1 MKFILIADLHL
12 TVPGATVWGLDPL
25 DRFDKCLAD
34 IERHHADASFCVIA
48 GDLSDIAEPAS
59 YRALKSRLAR
69 FPLKTFLLIGNH
81 DDREVFRSSFGRAYC
96 DDNGFIQSSH
106 TVDDIQCIFLD
117 TFKGGNTS
125 AGIYCEKRRRWLS
138 RQLETTRAGQI
149 YLFMHHPPFDI
160 GHSLMDLIKLEDP
173 ESFHQTIRDHNI
185 RHLFFG
191 HAHRPLS
198 GMWRGIP
205 FAAPPSLNHQV
216 PLVGGSVPTV
226 YSIEPAM
233 YAVVVAAGDR
243 TIVHLDAFLDR
254 KPAAMSIQDERGN
267 WY

>member
-1 MKFILIADLHL
+1 
-12 TVPGATVWGLDPL
+12 
-25 DRFDKCLAD
+25 
-34 IERHHADASFCVIA
+34 
-48 GDLSDIAEPAS
+48 
-59 YRALKSRLAR
+59 
-69 FPLKTFLLIGNH
+69 
-81 DDREVFRSSFGRAYC
+81 
-96 DDNGFIQSSH
+96 
-106 TVDDIQCIFLD
+106 
-117 TFKGGNTS
+117 
-125 AGIYCEKRRRWLS
+125 
-138 RQLETTRAGQI
+138 
-149 YLFMHHPPFDI
+149 MHHPPFDI